1 MKRLVSMNCK
11 FLRKIILGILLI
23 IVLIAIVGKFF
34 LKKDSNEIPDNF
46 VDVQEFIPSIQID
59 LVLATNYN
67 FTGKIIDGYSENS
80 KCYLTRQA
88 AQSIKS
94 VQDKLVPM
102 GLSLK
107 LYDCYR
113 PKKALDD
120 FERWLKTD
128 DNSMKG
134 IFFPDVEKKDMTMS
148 RQSSG
153 HNRGSSVSLTL
164 VPLES
169 KNIHIKNGF
178 KRASCIANYEDRQ
191 VDDSLDMGTN
201 YMCFSPKIS
210 LDNLNISPQARANR
224 LLLSTLME
232 SSGFTPTNK
241 NWWYYTLKNEPYKNI
256 YFDFNI

>member
-1 MKRLVSMNCK
+1 MNYK
-11 FLRKIILGILLI
+11 LFVKIILGI
-23 IVLIAIVGKFF
+23 VLITIFITIVGKFF
-34 LKKDSNEIPDNF
+34 LKKDSDTIPDNF
-46 VDVQEFIPSIQID
+46 VNVQEFIPSIQID

-67 FTGKIIDGYSENS
+67 FIGKIIDGYSENS

-88 AQSIKS
+88 AQSIKA

-120 FERWLKTD
+120 FEKWLKTD
-128 DNSMKG
+128 DNSMKD
-134 IFFPDVEKKDMTMS
+134 IFFTDVEKKNMIMS
-148 RQSSG
+148 PQSSG

-169 KNIHIKNGF
+169 KDIHIKNGF
-178 KRASCIANYEDRQ
+178 KRASCIDNYEDRQ

-210 LDNLNISPQARANR
+210 LDNLNIPPQARANR
-224 LLLSTLME
+224 LLLNTLME
-232 SSGFTPTNK
+232 SAGFTSTNK
-241 NWWYYTLKNEPYKNI
+241 NWWYYTLRNEPYKNI